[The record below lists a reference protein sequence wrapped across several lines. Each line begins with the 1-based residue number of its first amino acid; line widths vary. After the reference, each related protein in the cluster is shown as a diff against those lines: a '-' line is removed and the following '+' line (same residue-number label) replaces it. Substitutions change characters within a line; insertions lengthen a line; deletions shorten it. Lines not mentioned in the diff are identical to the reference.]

1 MRSFMASVTPCESG
15 VCGGAVRVTGQ
26 AAAPGAC
33 GMSAPPPPRL
43 TLLSPQCPLLAH
55 RATPSRSDLISSTG
69 WGCLSVLFGAVSPS
83 SAQTRRLSELG
94 RSRLDERETNP
105 FLHGARG
112 AANDAPLT
120 VPPSPPPRPPQ
131 AGSRLS
137 PSPMKGVE
145 GRFLLEP
152 LRATC
157 PSCCGPAI
165 QQHLLPHRGTY
176 ATVAA
181 ASRQHARTPQSRP
194 CLAACPWLTPCLFLD
209 LGFPISPKQRLEPM
223 VSQEKAPRERDP
235 GPSSGPGGLLRD
247 LRPVCAQM

>member
-1 MRSFMASVTPCESG
+1 MRAM
-15 VCGGAVRVTGQ
+15 GQ
-26 AAAPGAC
+26 AAAPRAC
-33 GMSAPPPPRL
+33 GMSAPPPPWL
-43 TLLSPQCPLLAH
+43 TLLLPQCPLLVH
-55 RATPSRSDLISSTG
+55 RATASRSDLISSTG

-83 SAQTRRLSELG
+83 SAQTWRLSELG
-94 RSRLDERETNP
+94 RSWLDERETNP

-112 AANDAPLT
+112 AANAPLT
-120 VPPSPPPRPPQ
+120 LLPSLPPRPPQ

-145 GRFLLEP
+145 GRFLLAP

-157 PSCCGPAI
+157 PSCCGPAV
-165 QQHLLPHRGTY
+165 QQHLRPHRGTY
-176 ATVAA
+176 ASVAA
-181 ASRQHARTPQSRP
+181 ASRQQARTPQSHP

-209 LGFPISPKQRLEPM
+209 LGFPISPKRRLEPM

-247 LRPVCAQM
+247 LWPVCAQM